1 MKQFYRNAN
10 FRKSTLALIETINGV
25 VDEYIAGGYTLTTRQ
40 VYYQLVARGFIE
52 NTQAS
57 YKKIAQ
63 TINDAK
69 LAGLIDWDALED
81 RTRAF
86 INRTRWDSPQ
96 QILNSAVK
104 GYHEDLWD
112 NQENRVFVIIEKEAL
127 VGVLQNTCYRR
138 DVPLLAA
145 RGYPSGSVLREFAIN
160 QLLPA
165 MYSGQTCHILHLG
178 DHDPSG
184 IDMTRDLTERLEMFT
199 ENYGSLYL
207 KRIAL
212 NMDQVEEIKP
222 PENPAKSTD
231 ARFDSYYQL
240 YGESSWELDALSPE
254 YLNKL
259 VLTELDDLTDNEAYE
274 LTTARIESEQA
285 KLQKI
290 ATRYEEIE

>member
-1 MKQFYRNAN
+1 MVSLMNISR
-10 FRKSTLALIETINGV
+10 
-25 VDEYIAGGYTLTTRQ
+25 GGYTLTTRQ
-40 VYYQLVARGFIE
+40 VYYQLVARGYIE

-86 INRTRWDSPQ
+86 INRQRWDSPQ
-96 QILNSAVK
+96 QILNAAAGS
-104 GYHEDLWD
+104 YHKDLWI
-112 NQENRVFVIIEKEAL
+112 NQDNRVFVIIEKEAL
-127 VGVLQNTCYRR
+127 VGVLQGTCHEY

-160 QLLPA
+160 QLIPA
-165 MYSGQTCHILHLG
+165 MGFGQTCHILHLG

-184 IDMTRDLTERLEMFT
+184 IDMTRDLTERLELFC
-199 ENYGSLYL
+199 ENYGNLNL

-222 PENPAKSTD
+222 PENPAKTTD
-231 ARFDSYYQL
+231 ARFESYNRL

-254 YLNKL
+254 YLNNL
-259 VLTELDDLTDNEAYE
+259 VKSELNNLTDPNLHDDVMREIKAQ
-274 LTTARIESEQA
+274 RHN
-285 KLQKI
+285 LQKI
-290 ATRYEEIE
+290 ADRYEEIR